1 MKYKRLYIDCILY
14 TSGLYIEIQEIVF
27 KYKGNTMGEQG
38 VIHWENKGN
47 TLGEYN
53 GRTRVDTLGNTLGN
67 TMGNT
72 MGDTLGDTLG
82 DTRGIHWEI
91 QVVDIMLYIRYIFI
105 TGFSLSYRFLS

>member
-1 MKYKRLYIDCILY
+1 
-14 TSGLYIEIQEIVF
+14 
-27 KYKGNTMGEQG
+27 MGEQG

-53 GRTRVDTLGNTLGN
+53 GRTRGDTMGEQGKYIGRYKGNTL
-67 TMGNT
+67 GNT